1 MTFSPTQTPMGEALR
16 LLAERRDLPEELAY
30 RAMEQLMAG
39 RASEAQIGA
48 FLLGLRLKGE
58 TPGEVAA
65 FARAMR
71 QAAVRLSPRV
81 ERFPGL
87 LTDVCGTGGAP
98 VKTFNVST
106 LTAFVAAGAGV
117 PVAKHGN
124 RGVTSPCGS
133 ADLLERLGVSLSA
146 PPETVREAIETIGVG
161 FLFAPAFHPAMKHA
175 APVRKALGVRTVF
188 NLLGPLT
195 NPAGVQAQLLG
206 VFDPALVELYPEVL
220 RSLGVRRALV
230 VHGVEGLD
238 ELSTVG
244 PTLVGELC
252 PDGRVQ
258 RYRLTPEA
266 FGLARARPQ
275 DIQGLPPEG
284 SAQLADKLLRGRQK
298 GAPYEM
304 LLLNAG
310 AAVYVGGGAASL
322 EEGLARAE
330 ESLQSGAAYEKLQ
343 QLVARTNAPS
353 GEP

>member
-1 MTFSPTQTPMGEALR
+1 MTTTATTPMAEALK

-30 RAMEQLMAG
+30 RAMEQLMRG
-39 RASEAQIGA
+39 EASEAQIGA

-58 TPGEVAA
+58 TPQEIAA

-71 QAAVRLSPRV
+71 AAAVRIAPRV
-81 ERFPGL
+81 RGFRGR
-87 LTDVCGTGGAP
+87 LTDVCGTGGAR

-133 ADLLERLGVSLSA
+133 ADLLERLGVNLAA
-146 PPETVREAIETIGVG
+146 PPAIVQRAIETIGVG

-175 APVRKALGVRTVF
+175 APVRRALGVRTVF

-195 NPAGVQAQLLG
+195 NPAGVEAQLLG
-206 VFDPALVELYPEVL
+206 VFDPTLVDVYPEVL
-220 RSLGVRRALV
+220 RALGVKRALV
-230 VHGVEGLD
+230 VHGVDGLD

-244 PTLVGELC
+244 RTRVGELYA
-252 PDGRVQ
+252 DGRIKH
-258 RYRLTPEA
+258 YELAPEA
-266 FGLARARPQ
+266 LGLRRAESADVKGLAPEESARVARRLL
-275 DIQGLPPEG
+275 QGKE
-284 SAQLADKLLRGRQK
+284 K
-298 GAPYEM
+298 GPRYEM

-310 AAVYVGGGAASL
+310 AAVYVGGGAPSL

-330 ESLQSGAAYEKLQ
+330 ESLRSGAAYEKLR
-343 QLVARTNAPS
+343 QLIALTNAS
-353 GEP
+353 GRAP

>member
-1 MTFSPTQTPMGEALR
+1 MTTVATTPMAEALK

-30 RAMEQLMAG
+30 RAMEQLMRG
-39 RASEAQIGA
+39 EASEAQIGA

-58 TPGEVAA
+58 TPREIAA

-71 QAAVRLSPRV
+71 AAAVRIAPRV
-81 ERFPGL
+81 KGFRGR
-87 LTDVCGTGGAP
+87 LTDVCGTGGAR

-133 ADLLERLGVSLSA
+133 ADLLERLGVNLAA
-146 PPETVREAIETIGVG
+146 PPAIVQRAVEAIGVG

-195 NPAGVQAQLLG
+195 NPAGVEAQLLG
-206 VFDPALVELYPEVL
+206 VFDPALVDVYPEVL
-220 RSLGVRRALV
+220 RALGVRRALV
-230 VHGVEGLD
+230 VHGVDGLD

-244 PTLVGELC
+244 RTRVGELGA
-252 PDGRVQ
+252 DGRVKH
-258 RYRLTPEA
+258 YELTPEA
-266 FGLARARPQ
+266 FELKRARPE
-275 DIQGLPPEG
+275 DVKGLGPEESARVARRLLQGEEKG
-284 SAQLADKLLRGRQK
+284 SR
-298 GAPYEM
+298 YEM

-310 AAVYVGGGAASL
+310 AAAYVGGGAPSL
-322 EEGLARAE
+322 EAGLARAE
-330 ESLQSGAAYEKLQ
+330 ESLRSGAAYEKLQ
-343 QLVARTNAPS
+343 QLIALTNAS
-353 GEP
+353 GRAP